1 MKKLNAFQLKIIC
14 VVLMVL
20 DHIDAFVPLNVSMVA
35 HVISRAVAPVFA
47 YLVVE
52 GLFHTRNLKK
62 YNLRLWGW
70 AIAMVAG
77 NNILNALY
85 STRQVHVYNNILMN
99 NIFMTLACG
108 LSMITF
114 IDYGKRLEKSKETRF
129 KKIGFYMLAV
139 LVAIFGVFHEGGQVV
154 LPFMLISYGFR
165 ENNKKQYISYGI
177 LSIVLL
183 IMNFVDYGNLKD
195 TLMMLAFN
203 SDFMFILAL
212 PLLRM
217 YNGLRGPNTKFHK
230 YFFYVFYPL
239 HLWIIA
245 TLQYW
250 RG

>member
-14 VVLMVL
+14 VILMVL
-20 DHIDAFVPLNVSMVA
+20 DHIDAFVPLNVSIVA
-35 HVISRAVAPVFA
+35 HVISRVVAPVFA

-52 GLFHTRNLKK
+52 GLFHTRDLKK

-70 AIAMVAG
+70 AVVMAVG
-77 NNILNALY
+77 NNIFNALY
-85 STRQVHVYNNILMN
+85 STRQVYVYN

-114 IDYGKRLEKSKETRF
+114 IDYGKRLEKSKENRF
-129 KKIGFYMLAV
+129 KKIGFYMLAT
-139 LVAIFGVFHEGGQVV
+139 LVAIFGVLHEGAQVV
-154 LPFMLISYGFR
+154 LPFMLIAYGFR
-165 ENNKKQYISYGI
+165 ENNKKQYISYSI
-177 LSIVLL
+177 LSIILL
-183 IMNFVDYGNLKD
+183 SMSFVDYGNLKD

-203 SDFMFILAL
+203 SDFMFILAV

-239 HLWIIA
+239 HLWTIA